1 MPAVAMGVEQGTNVV
16 MVETRVVVP
25 TDVDVIVV
33 VPGP

>member
-1 MPAVAMGVEQGTNVV
+1 MGVEQGTNVV

-25 TDVDVIVV
+25 MDVDVIVV